1 MITSKIMNNKLAIV
15 DCGKNTSTLF
25 YNGKM
30 HTYSHDELLGKIT
43 DLPKGTKVI
52 CEEAHLGTARKA
64 LSKSQPFNAE
74 QLLQFYDD
82 CENKG
87 IILRFFPQDSTFRA
101 LQHYRTKHNLSE
113 EEFPKSDDN
122 DPKAIYQLLIDKMEI
137 SLSRPK
143 KTFAEDPVREEGYLF
158 KQDLNAH
165 LNYARASEP
174 KAYCFEDDGCKK
186 FIVENIEEISRQL
199 SPQQQIAFGLG
210 DESRYKK
217 TRKINLNKIKTSQL
231 YSIVAT
237 LIDYNGK
244 LRIRQSTGAL
254 PGWKFIKKYVICM
267 TPFHRRGG
275 VCRSNLYHHGLK
287 NYLKNQIK
295 LNGLKE
301 FPKGTR
307 GVFSQDQDD
316 FFVKHRIEYSN
327 SIRKIFQI
335 CRKILNHK

>member
-1 MITSKIMNNKLAIV
+1 MITSNTMNNKLAIV

-25 YNGKM
+25 YNGKI
-30 HTYSHDELLGKIT
+30 HTYSHDELLDKIT
-43 DLPKGTKVI
+43 DLPKGVKVVS
-52 CEEAHLGTARKA
+52 EEAHLGTARKG
-64 LSKSQPFNAE
+64 LSKSQPFNGE
-74 QLLQFYDD
+74 QLLQFYEN

-101 LQHYRTKHNLSE
+101 QQYYRTKHNLSE
-113 EEFPKSDDN
+113 DEFPKSDYN

-137 SLSRPK
+137 SLSHPK
-143 KTFAEDPVREEGYLF
+143 KTFAENSVREEGYLF

-174 KAYCFEDDGCKK
+174 KPYAFKDDGCKN
-186 FIVENIEEISRQL
+186 FIIEHIEEIVSQL
-199 SPQQQIAFGLG
+199 SPQSKVAFALT
-210 DESRYKK
+210 DDSRYKK
-217 TRKINLNKIKTSQL
+217 TGKINLNKIKPSQF

-244 LRIRQSTGAL
+244 PRTRESTGAL
-254 PGWKFIKKYVICM
+254 PGWKFIKRYVICM
-267 TPFHRRGG
+267 TPFQRRCC

-287 NYLKNQIK
+287 NYLKKQIK

-307 GVFSQDQDD
+307 GVFSQNQDD
-316 FFVKHRIEYSN
+316 FFVKCRIEYCN
-327 SIRKIFQI
+327 CIREVFQI
-335 CRKILNHK
+335 CRKILNNK